1 MFLNDYCNLTSI
13 YYIIMMLQRKD
24 CEKMKK
30 VSLVL
35 LGLSLSLS
43 LFGGASNVR
52 AAEEEI
58 TVAPYGDL
66 QTAEILPSN
75 DSETAES
82 FARSERAAQSAS
94 VTYRTHV
101 QDIGWQGW
109 KSNAQVSGTSGK
121 KKRLEAIQLK
131 VKNSPYSGNI
141 EYRTHVQDIGWQA
154 WKKNGQ
160 SSGTSGQKKR
170 LEAIQIKLTGQL
182 GQVYDVF
189 YRVHAQEF
197 GWMGWEKGGVPSGTS
212 KYSYRLEAIEVKLVP
227 KKNYATINYSG
238 KISYRD
244 NKTFAGEINY
254 KSVGVPKSMLSNSL
268 KLFKNAK
275 SMNAYADKELKDVNR
290 KAIAYQTYII
300 RRGLTTIGYTA
311 EFYFPY

>member
-1 MFLNDYCNLTSI
+1 
-13 YYIIMMLQRKD
+13 MLERKD
-24 CEKMKK
+24 SEKMKK
-30 VSLVL
+30 VSLLL

-43 LFGGASNVR
+43 LFGGAPSVM
-52 AAEEEI
+52 AAEEI
-58 TVAPYGDL
+58 TTEPYGEM
-66 QTAEILPSN
+66 QSAEILPN
-75 DSETAES
+75 EEAELADSLPQT
-82 FARSERAAQSAS
+82 RAAASTS

-131 VKNSPYSGNI
+131 VQNSPYSGNI

-170 LEAIQIKLTGQL
+170 LEAIQIKLTGQMA
-182 GQVYDVF
+182 QVYDVF

-197 GWMGWEKGGVPSGTS
+197 GWMGWEKGGIPSGTS

-227 KKNYATINYSG
+227 KKNYTTINYSG
-238 KISYRD
+238 KMSYRD

-268 KLFKNAK
+268 KLFKDAK
-275 SMNAYADKELKDVNR
+275 SINAYVEKELKDGNR
-290 KAIAYQTYII
+290 KAIACQTYVI

>member
-1 MFLNDYCNLTSI
+1 
-13 YYIIMMLQRKD
+13 
-24 CEKMKK
+24 MKK
-30 VSLVL
+30 ISLLL
-35 LGLSLSLS
+35 LGVSFSLSLI
-43 LFGGASNVR
+43 GGTTTAK
-52 AAEEEI
+52 ATEKI
-58 TVAPYGDL
+58 TTEPYG
-66 QTAEILPSN
+66 EIQSVDILSSN
-75 DSETAES
+75 DSEINEA
-82 FARSERAAQSAS
+82 FVPKERAALSAG

-109 KSNAQVSGTSGK
+109 KSNAQVSGTSGQ

-131 VKNSPYSGNI
+131 VQNSPYSGDI
-141 EYRTHVQDIGWQA
+141 EYRTHVQDIGWQT

-197 GWMGWEKGGVPSGTS
+197 GWMGWEKGGIPSGTS

-227 KKNYATINYSG
+227 KKSYTRIDYMG
-238 KISYRD
+238 KMSYRD
-244 NKTFAGEINY
+244 NRTFTGEINY
-254 KSVGVPKSMLSNSL
+254 QSVGVPKSMLSNSL
-268 KLFKNAK
+268 KLFKDAK
-275 SMNAYADKELKDVNR
+275 SINAYIERELKDVNR
-290 KAIAYQTYII
+290 KAIACQTYVIKK
-300 RRGLTTIGYTA
+300 GLTTVGYTA